1 MARKRREAP
10 LATPS
15 ARELLKRRIP
25 PYWLRLDAR
34 AQIGYRTGSG
44 KAGHWQVRLSIP
56 GVKSGRVQASI
67 GVADDLVDAD
77 GIEILSYDQACE
89 KARKWVLGT
98 AVSVKEGTV
107 LKPVQTVAQAVHEY
121 SAYLE
126 LERKSAM
133 GVSGTAKCHILD
145 HAIAKLPLH
154 ALTVP
159 IVEQW
164 RNDIAE
170 SPRGNRS
177 GKAPRKP
184 KVFVDE
190 EEREEALRKRKSTA
204 NRVLNIL
211 RAALNRA
218 VRRGA
223 DGGANA
229 WRLVGSFRGVDGIRT
244 RFLSLEE
251 QQLLVAACE
260 PGICELVQAAL
271 YTGLRVGSLSR
282 MKVRDVFIQARSILL
297 PKSKGGANMNIP
309 ITSEAAVFFAR
320 ITKGRRPESFV
331 FARQDGIPWEKNY
344 HTRPFT
350 EAVKKA
356 GIDTVVFHELRHTFA
371 STLLMAGVNP
381 VALAKAMGHKDTRM
395 IEKHYGHLLPGW
407 AGQEID
413 TKAPRL
419 GLEDAVGE
427 RDVNLHPKPVIELDP
442 RLKKKLAAGLIVRDE
457 GVS

>member
-1 MARKRREAP
+1 MGRKRREAP
-10 LATPS
+10 LASPS
-15 ARELLKRRIP
+15 ARELLKRRNA
-25 PYWLRLDAR
+25 PYWARLEER
-34 AQIGYRTGSG
+34 AQIGYRTPHEKG
-44 KAGHWQVRLSIP
+44 GHWLVRLTIP
-56 GVKSGRVQASI
+56 GIKSGRVQASI
-67 GVADDLVDAD
+67 GVADDLIDAD

-89 KARKWVLGT
+89 KGRKWVQGVM
-98 AVSVKEGTV
+98 VSLEEERVR
-107 LKPVQTVAQAVHEY
+107 KPVQTVAQAVHEY
-121 SAYLE
+121 SAFLE
-126 LERKSAM
+126 LERKSA
-133 GVSGTAKCHILD
+133 VPVAGTMKCHILD
-145 HAIAKLPLH
+145 HPIARLPLH
-154 ALTVP
+154 ALTVS
-159 IVEQW
+159 IVEAW
-164 RNDIAE
+164 RNGIAQ

-184 KVFVDE
+184 KVFADE

-218 VRRGA
+218 VRQGA

-229 WRLVGSFRGVDGIRT
+229 WRLVGSFRSVDGIRT

-271 YTGLRVGSLSR
+271 FTGLRIGSLSR

-297 PKSKGGANMNIP
+297 PKSKGGLNMNVP

-320 ITKGRRPESFV
+320 IIKHRRPESLV
-331 FARQDGIPWEKNY
+331 FLRPDGTPWEKN
-344 HTRPFT
+344 HHARHLE

-356 GIDTVVFHELRHTFA
+356 GIDKVVFHELRHTFA

-395 IEKHYGHLLPGW
+395 VEKHYGHLLPGW

-413 TKAPRL
+413 SKAPFL
-419 GLEDAVGE
+419 GLEHAAGE
-427 RDVNLHPKPVIELDP
+427 REANLRPKPVMELDP

>member
-1 MARKRREAP
+1 MGRKRRDAP
-10 LATPS
+10 LASPS
-15 ARELLKRRIP
+15 AREGLRRRSA
-25 PYWLRLDAR
+25 PYWARLGEH
-34 AQIGYRTGSG
+34 AQIGYRTASG
-44 KAGHWQVRLSIP
+44 KAGHWLVRLTVP
-56 GVKSGRVQASI
+56 GVKSGRVQASL
-67 GVADDLVDAD
+67 GVADDVYDAD
-77 GIEILSYDQACE
+77 AIEVLSYDQACE
-89 KARKWVLGT
+89 RARKWVQ
-98 AVSVKEGTV
+98 GTV
-107 LKPVQTVAQAVHEY
+107 VSHKEAKVHKPVQTVAQAVHEY

-126 LERKSAM
+126 LERKSAVP
-133 GVSGTAKCHILD
+133 VSGTAKCHILD
-145 HAIAKLPLH
+145 HPIATLPLH
-154 ALTVP
+154 ALTVA

-164 RNDIAE
+164 RNGIAE

-184 KVFVDE
+184 KVFKDE

-244 RFLSLEE
+244 RFLSIDE

-260 PGICELVQAAL
+260 PGIRELVQAAL

-282 MKVRDVFIQARSILL
+282 MKVRDVFVQMKSILL
-297 PKSKGGANMNIP
+297 PKSKGGSNMNIP

-331 FARQDGIPWEKNY
+331 FTRPDGIPWEKNH
-344 HTRPFT
+344 HTRLFT

-356 GIDTVVFHELRHTFA
+356 GIDKVVFHELRHTFA

-413 TKAPRL
+413 AKAPRL
-419 GLEDAVGE
+419 GLEDLAGE
-427 RDVNLHPKPVIELDP
+427 PDFNLHPRPVIELDP